1 MYDPRLYIMYR
12 RDELMKDID
21 KIVDEFFELNYKED
35 LENRDEL
42 VTKLCDA
49 VCERIDGV

>member
-1 MYDPRLYIMYR
+1 MYR
-12 RDELMKDID
+12 RDELMRDID

>member
-1 MYDPRLYIMYR
+1 MYDPRLYVMYK

-21 KIVDEFFELNYKED
+21 SICDERLD
-35 LENRDEL
+35 RVIPQDDIDAL
-42 VTKLCDA
+42 VTLLCDA